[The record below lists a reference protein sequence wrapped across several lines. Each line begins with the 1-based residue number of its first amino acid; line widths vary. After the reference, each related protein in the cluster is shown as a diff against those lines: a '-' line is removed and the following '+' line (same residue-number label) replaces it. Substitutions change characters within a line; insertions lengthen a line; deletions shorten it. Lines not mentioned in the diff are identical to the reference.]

1 MGEILMGLRY
11 KSNES
16 KIKNGKTGRV
26 ISEHINSKEN
36 FSRRPPHKP
45 PKKSKEKSEE

>member
-1 MGEILMGLRY
+1 MEFQY
-11 KSNES
+11 KINES

>member
-1 MGEILMGLRY
+1 MGLQY

-26 ISEHINSKEN
+26 ISGHINSKEN
-36 FSRRPPHKP
+36 FSRRPLHKP
-45 PKKSKEKSEE
+45 PKKSKEKCEE